1 MQMKEPAVA
10 GTLESSDV
18 LVEMI
23 PGDKPLV
30 IELESPVK
38 AQFGESI
45 LASVREVLEGRGVKS
60 GTVRLND
67 HGALDC
73 TIRARVEACLAR
85 SAVSTEGGQD

>member
-1 MQMKEPAVA
+1 MQMKEPAFA

-23 PGDKPLV
+23 PGNKPLL

-38 AQFGESI
+38 AQFGDSI
-45 LASVREVLEGRGVKS
+45 LASVREVLAAHGVSS
-60 GTVRLND
+60 GTVKLND

-73 TIRARVEACLAR
+73 TIRARVETCLAR
-85 SAVSTEGGQD
+85 SAKEKGGAS